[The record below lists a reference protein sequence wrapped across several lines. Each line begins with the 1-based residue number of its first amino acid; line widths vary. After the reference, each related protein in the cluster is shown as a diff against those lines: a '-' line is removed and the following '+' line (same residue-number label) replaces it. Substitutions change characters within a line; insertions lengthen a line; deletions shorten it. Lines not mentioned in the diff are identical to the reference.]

1 MNLFAIA
8 TSLMLLLHPG
18 AHEAAAADEGGATE
32 GKTISIIN
40 AENQSIGQATLTQK
54 GDKVVIH
61 LEAEKLPPGTH
72 GIHIHQFGKCEA
84 PDFKSAG
91 SHFNPQEKQHGFNNP
106 KGFHEGDLPN
116 IEVGSNGKVVIDITT
131 AVVTLEPGKPNS
143 LIKEGGTSLVIH
155 AKADDYVTDPAGNSG
170 DRIACGVIK

>member
-1 MNLFAIA
+1 MNLLAIA
-8 TSLMLLLHPG
+8 ISLTLLLHPG
-18 AHEAAAADEGGATE
+18 AHDAAAAEEGGALP
-32 GKTISIIN
+32 GKTISMIN
-40 AENQSIGQATLTQK
+40 AEGQAIGKATLTQK

-61 LEAEKLPPGTH
+61 LEAEKLSPGMH
-72 GIHIHQFGKCEA
+72 AIHIHQFGKCEA

-116 IEVGSNGKVVIDITT
+116 IEVGANGKVVVDITT
-131 AVVTLEPGKPNS
+131 AVVTLESGKPNS
-143 LIKEGGTSLVIH
+143 LIKADGTSLVIH
-155 AKADDYVTDPAGNSG
+155 AKADDYVTEPAGNSG